1 MDGGD
6 SPDLTF
12 RDDPYY
18 ERVASMLSR
27 MKDGE
32 TFRMRERVTEANREK
47 FLACFKWFAGVTHG
61 GPWWWEWDD
70 ECETITKHEQMW
82 YKEMKA
88 NNKNLLL

>member
-18 ERVASMLSR
+18 ERVAGMLSR

-32 TFRMRERVTEANREK
+32 TFHIRERVRPENKEK
-47 FLACFKWFAGVTHG
+47 FLKCFRWFAGVYVD

-70 ECETITKHEQMW
+70 ERDTITKHFNRYRYIE
-82 YKEMKA
+82 
-88 NNKNLLL
+88 